1 MAITRRSLFER
12 SGVLALSTAVWPS
25 WMPRMVFRKEN
36 ESPKGD
42 ILIVVFARG
51 GYDGLNMVI
60 PYLDEGNY
68 FRLRPTIGIPAPDA
82 SATRKAVDLDGKF
95 GMHPSLANPDEG
107 RWKQWWD
114 EGILGMVHAVA
125 MDNDT
130 RSHFDAQDFME
141 RGTPGS
147 KQARD
152 GWLGRHLSTQATL
165 NQSPFRAVGLGS
177 QLQASLR
184 GPVPAIALQS
194 IADFHLQGRTTEIA
208 RFQQH
213 LQMLYSGDDWLDK
226 QGQSTFAALDLLE
239 KSIGSTAYQPANGA
253 RYGNDGF
260 SRGLM
265 QIAQLVKAEV
275 GLEVACVDIGGWDT
289 HANQVVAGD
298 TANGNMAAR
307 MRELSGGISA
317 LITDLHDRFDSS
329 TAKQGVTVVV
339 MSEFGRRAFEN
350 GGTGTDHGHGNVM
363 FTFGRGIKGGK
374 VYTNRW
380 PGLADDN
387 LDRGDL
393 ARTTEYRDVLGEI
406 LLKRTGNTNI
416 ADVFPGHAF
425 NFLGLANE
433 VGAGPVVNPTAA
445 PPQPTAVPTAPV
457 SPTSAP
463 VSPSHKIFLPN
474 LGK

>member
-1 MAITRRSLFER
+1 MITRRSLFER

-25 WMPRMVFRKEN
+25 WMPRMAFRKEN
-36 ESPKGD
+36 EAPKGD

-60 PYLDEGNY
+60 PYLDEANY
-68 FRLRPTIGIPAPDA
+68 NRLRPSIAIPAPDA
-82 SATRKAVDLDGKF
+82 NAARKAIDLDGSF
-95 GMHPSLANPDEG
+95 GLHPALGNADEG

-130 RSHFDAQDFME
+130 RSHFDAMDFME

-147 KQARD
+147 KMARD
-152 GWLGRHLSTQATL
+152 GWLGRHLSTLA
-165 NQSPFRAVGLGS
+165 NQNASPFRAVGLGS

-194 IADFHLQGRTTEIA
+194 IADFHLQGKTGEVV

-213 LQMLYSGDDWLDK
+213 LQMLYSGNDWLDQ
-226 QGQSTFAALDLLE
+226 QGQATFAALDLLE
-239 KSIGSTAYQPANGA
+239 KSIGGATYQPANGA

-260 SRGLM
+260 SRGMM

-298 TANGNMAAR
+298 TTNGNMATR
-307 MRELSGGISA
+307 MRELAGGISA
-317 LITDLHDRFDSS
+317 LITDLHDRFESGA
-329 TAKQGVTVVV
+329 TKQGVTVVV

-363 FTFGRGIKGGK
+363 FTFGRGIKGHK

-380 PGLADDN
+380 PGLADDD

-425 NFLGLANE
+425 NFLGLANDL
-433 VGAGPVVNPTAA
+433 GPTVAPTNTPA
-445 PPQPTAVPTAPV
+445 QPTAVPTTPPEPTTPPV
-457 SPTSAP
+457 G
-463 VSPSHKIFLPN
+463 PSHRIFIPN
-474 LGK
+474 VGNK

>member
-1 MAITRRSLFER
+1 MALTRRSLFER
-12 SGVLALSTAVWPS
+12 SGALALSTAVWPS
-25 WMPRMVFRKEN
+25 WMPRMAFRKEN
-36 ESPKGD
+36 QAPKGD

-68 FRLRPTIGIPAPDA
+68 NRLRPTIAIPAPDA
-82 SATRKAVDLDGKF
+82 NAARKALDLDGRF
-95 GMHPSLANPDEG
+95 GLHPALGNADEG
-107 RWKQWWD
+107 RWKEWWD
-114 EGILGMVHAVA
+114 EGILAMAHAVA

-130 RSHFDAQDFME
+130 RSHFDAMDFME

-152 GWLGRHLSTQATL
+152 GWLGRHLSTLA
-165 NQSPFRAVGLGS
+165 NQNESPFRAVGLGS

-194 IADFHLQGRTTEIA
+194 IADFHLQGRSTEVA

-213 LQMLYSGDDWLDK
+213 LQMLYSGDDWLDQ
-226 QGQSTFAALDLLE
+226 QGQATFAALDLLE
-239 KSIGSTAYQPANGA
+239 KSIGGSTYTPSNGA

-260 SRGLM
+260 SRGMM

-298 TANGNMAAR
+298 VTNGNMATR
-307 MRELSGGISA
+307 MRELAGGISA
-317 LITDLHDRFDSS
+317 LITDLHDRFEAGS
-329 TAKQGVTVVV
+329 AKQGVTVVV

-350 GGTGTDHGHGNVM
+350 GGVGTDHGHGNVM
-363 FTFGRGIKGGK
+363 FAFGRGIRGKK
-374 VYTNRW
+374 VYLNRW

-393 ARTTEYRDVLGEI
+393 ARTAEYRDILGEI
-406 LLKRTGNTNI
+406 LLKRTGNTGI
-416 ADVFPGHAF
+416 AEVFPGHAF
-425 NFLGLANE
+425 NFLGLASE
-433 VGAGPVVNPTAA
+433 LGGGPVVNPTT
-445 PPQPTAVPTAPV
+445 PPEPTAVPTTVPQPTDPTAP
-457 SPTSAP
+457 A
-463 VSPSHKIFLPN
+463 HRIFIPN
-474 LGK
+474 VGR